1 MTAMLTFPYN
11 QKLKKQYKVLIIN
24 SIYLLMEFAPKKIMI
39 LKKLR

>member
-1 MTAMLTFPYN
+1 
-11 QKLKKQYKVLIIN
+11 VLIIN